1 MCGSLAFNVQGEP
14 GPTRRP
20 HQSQSECTP
29 VNSSAPTAP
38 DRPRLLV
45 LTGGE
50 RPPGH
55 ERIDDDPRLGEVVY
69 TTAEGL
75 DAELPGA
82 HALLVWD
89 LFSEALASSFAKAD
103 SLQWV
108 HAATTGVDNLMFP
121 ALVDSDVVVT
131 NSRGIFDEPIA
142 EYVLGQVIAFAKGFH
157 RTWDL
162 QHERLWKHR
171 ETERVG
177 GKRALVVGT
186 GPIGRHIARK
196 LAAVGMSVHASG
208 SHAREGDPDFGTVV
222 ESSLGE
228 RGHDGG
234 ATLYRELPE
243 ADYVVIAA
251 PLTEST
257 RGLVDQRFLD
267 LMKPTARLINVARGP
282 IVVQSDL
289 VAALERGAIAGSALD
304 VFEREPLKA
313 IHPLWG
319 LPGSVVS
326 PHMSG
331 DVVGWRDELVDL
343 FLDNLARYLDGRELI
358 HVVDKDRGYVPG

>member
-1 MCGSLAFNVQGEP
+1 
-14 GPTRRP
+14 
-20 HQSQSECTP
+20 
-29 VNSSAPTAP
+29 VNSSAPSAP
-38 DRPRLLV
+38 NHPRLVV
-45 LTGGE
+45 LTGDE
-50 RPPGH
+50 EPLPRL
-55 ERIDDDPRLGEVVY
+55 ERIDDEPRLGEVVHV
-69 TTAEGL
+69 TADEL
-75 DAELPGA
+75 EAALPGA
-82 HALLVWD
+82 DALLVWD
-89 LFSEALASSFAKAD
+89 LFSEALASAFAKAD
-103 SLQWV
+103 SLRWV

-121 ALVDSDVVVT
+121 ALVESDVTVT

-142 EYVLGQVIAFAKGFH
+142 EYVLGQVIAFAKDFH
-157 RTWDL
+157 HTWDL
-162 QHERLWKHR
+162 QRDHTWKHR
-171 ETERVG
+171 ETERVA

-186 GPIGRHIARK
+186 GPIGPHIGRK
-196 LAAVGMSVHASG
+196 LAAVGMRVHASG
-208 SHAREGDPDFGTVV
+208 SHAREGDTDFGTVA
-222 ESSLGE
+222 ESTLNEHG
-228 RGHDGG
+228 RNGG
-234 ATLYRELPE
+234 PTLRQELPE

-257 RGLVDQRFLD
+257 HGLVDRRFLD

-289 VAALERGAIAGSALD
+289 VAALESGAIAGSALD

-313 IHPLWG
+313 INPLWG

-343 FLDNLARYLDGRELI
+343 FLDNLARYLDGRELL